1 MFRNK
6 YKIEKKSRLE
16 LAQEDAAAKAHAFT
30 SSAGEKAGQ
39 VKDSVLTAPKLAAG
53 AVATGALAAAD
64 KVKDTV
70 SHGSEVVEAKAH
82 KAGDKGNGLVEDL
95 LEALPSLVA
104 AGTAAKAAT
113 SDKAQDA
120 GKTALGLFASKKV
133 ADKVKDD
140 SYPKTHLSKRQLKKE
155 LKARE
160 RKQGKLLVTLGLLA
174 TAAAVAAV
182 VYKKTAPQD
191 DPWATPLADPYTPA
205 SSTIGT
211 GAGAATGYASTTT
224 TTTTS
229 DDAIVSD
236 HEAGDPLSAVST
248 EPVIL
253 DAKDQEDFAATTPSN
268 ATEFDRTD
276 DGAGQVVDETAD
288 PGAGRHGD
296 DKRDI

>member
-30 SSAGEKAGQ
+30 SSAGDKAAQ

-53 AVATGALAAAD
+53 AVASGALAAAD

-70 SHGSEVVEAKAH
+70 SHGSDVVEAKTS
-82 KAGDKGNGLVEDL
+82 KADKGNGLIEDL
-95 LEALPSLVA
+95 MEALPGLLA

-120 GKTALGLFASKKV
+120 GKTALGLLATKKV
-133 ADKVKDD
+133 ADKAKDD

-211 GAGAATGYASTTT
+211 SAGAATGYASTTT
-224 TTTTS
+224 ATTS

>member
-16 LAQEDAAAKAHAFT
+16 LAQEDAADKAHAFT
-30 SSAGEKAGQ
+30 SSAGDKAAQ
-39 VKDSVLTAPKLAAG
+39 VKDSVMTAPKLAAG
-53 AVATGALAAAD
+53 AVASGALAAAD

-70 SHGSEVVEAKAH
+70 SHGSDVVEAKTS
-82 KAGDKGNGLVEDL
+82 KADKGNGLIEDL
-95 LEALPSLVA
+95 MEALPGLLA

-120 GKTALGLFASKKV
+120 GKTALGLLATKKV
-133 ADKVKDD
+133 ADKAKDD

-211 GAGAATGYASTTT
+211 STGAATGYASTTT
-224 TTTTS
+224 ATTS

>member
-30 SSAGEKAGQ
+30 SSAGDKAAQ
-39 VKDSVLTAPKLAAG
+39 VKDSVMTAPKLAAG
-53 AVATGALAAAD
+53 AVASGALAAAD

-70 SHGSEVVEAKAH
+70 SHGSDVVEAKTS
-82 KAGDKGNGLVEDL
+82 KADKGNGLIEDL

-276 DGAGQVVDETAD
+276 DGAGQTMDHN
-288 PGAGRHGD
+288 AGT
-296 DKRDI
+296 DKPRDNDVRRD

>member
-30 SSAGEKAGQ
+30 SSAGDKAAQ
-39 VKDSVLTAPKLAAG
+39 VKDSVMTAPKLAAG
-53 AVATGALAAAD
+53 AVASGALAAAD
-64 KVKDTV
+64 KVKDSV
-70 SHGSEVVEAKAH
+70 SHGSDVVEAKTS
-82 KAGDKGNGLVEDL
+82 KATDKGNGLIEDL
-95 LEALPSLVA
+95 MEALPGLLA

-120 GKTALGLFASKKV
+120 GKTALGLLATKKV
-133 ADKVKDD
+133 ADKAKDD

-211 GAGAATGYASTTT
+211 SASAASGYASATTA
-224 TTTTS
+224 TTS

-288 PGAGRHGD
+288 PGAGRHDD

>member
-30 SSAGEKAGQ
+30 SSAGDKAAQ
-39 VKDSVLTAPKLAAG
+39 VKDSVMTAPKLAAG
-53 AVATGALAAAD
+53 AVASGALAAAD

-70 SHGSEVVEAKAH
+70 SYGSDVVEAKTS
-82 KAGDKGNGLVEDL
+82 KADKGNGLIEDL
-95 LEALPSLVA
+95 MEALPGLLA

-120 GKTALGLFASKKV
+120 GKTALGLFATKKV
-133 ADKVKDD
+133 ADKAKDD

-211 GAGAATGYASTTT
+211 SAGAATGYASTTT
-224 TTTTS
+224 ATTS

>member
-160 RKQGKLLVTLGLLA
+160 RKEGKLLVTLGLLA

-276 DGAGQVVDETAD
+276 DGAGQTMDHN
-288 PGAGRHGD
+288 AGT
-296 DKRDI
+296 DKPRDNDVRRD

>member
-1 MFRNK
+1 M
-6 YKIEKKSRLE
+6 
-16 LAQEDAAAKAHAFT
+16 
-30 SSAGEKAGQ
+30 
-39 VKDSVLTAPKLAAG
+39 
-53 AVATGALAAAD
+53 
-64 KVKDTV
+64 
-70 SHGSEVVEAKAH
+70 
-82 KAGDKGNGLVEDL
+82 
-95 LEALPSLVA
+95 EALPGLLA

-120 GKTALGLFASKKV
+120 GKTALGLLATKKV
-133 ADKVKDD
+133 ADKAKDD

-205 SSTIGT
+205 SS
-211 GAGAATGYASTTT
+211 
-224 TTTTS
+224 
-229 DDAIVSD
+229 IVSD

>member
-30 SSAGEKAGQ
+30 SSAGDKAAQ
-39 VKDSVLTAPKLAAG
+39 VKDSVMTAPKLAAG
-53 AVATGALAAAD
+53 AVASGALAAAD
-64 KVKDTV
+64 KVKDSV
-70 SHGSEVVEAKAH
+70 SHGSDVVEAKTS
-82 KAGDKGNGLVEDL
+82 KGTDKGNGLIEDL
-95 LEALPSLVA
+95 MEALPGLLA

-120 GKTALGLFASKKV
+120 GKTALGLLATKKV
-133 ADKVKDD
+133 ADKAKDD

-211 GAGAATGYASTTT
+211 SAGAATGYASTTT
-224 TTTTS
+224 ATTS

-253 DAKDQEDFAATTPSN
+253 DAKDQEEFAATTPSD
-268 ATEFDRTD
+268 ATAFDRTD
-276 DGAGQVVDETAD
+276 DGAGQTMDHN
-288 PGAGRHGD
+288 AGT
-296 DKRDI
+296 DKPRDNDVRRD

>member
-30 SSAGEKAGQ
+30 SSAGDKAAQ
-39 VKDSVLTAPKLAAG
+39 VKDSVMTAPKLAAG
-53 AVATGALAAAD
+53 AVASGALAAAD
-64 KVKDTV
+64 KVKDSV
-70 SHGSEVVEAKAH
+70 SHGSDVVEAKTS
-82 KAGDKGNGLVEDL
+82 KATDKGNGLIEDL
-95 LEALPSLVA
+95 MEALPGLLA

-120 GKTALGLFASKKV
+120 GKTALGLLATKKV
-133 ADKVKDD
+133 ADKAKDD

-211 GAGAATGYASTTT
+211 SAGAATGYASTTT
-224 TTTTS
+224 ATTS
-229 DDAIVSD
+229 DAAIVSD

>member
-30 SSAGEKAGQ
+30 SSAGDKAAQ
-39 VKDSVLTAPKLAAG
+39 VKDSVMTAPKLAAG
-53 AVATGALAAAD
+53 AVASGAVAAAD

-70 SHGSEVVEAKAH
+70 SHGSDVVEAKTS
-82 KAGDKGNGLVEDL
+82 KADKGNGLIEDL
-95 LEALPSLVA
+95 MEALPGLLA

-120 GKTALGLFASKKV
+120 GKTALGLLATKKV
-133 ADKVKDD
+133 ADKAKDD

-211 GAGAATGYASTTT
+211 SAGAATGYASTTT
-224 TTTTS
+224 ATTS

>member
-30 SSAGEKAGQ
+30 SSAGDKAAQ
-39 VKDSVLTAPKLAAG
+39 VKDSVMTAPKLAAG
-53 AVATGALAAAD
+53 AVASGALAAAD

-70 SHGSEVVEAKAH
+70 SHGSDVVEAKTS
-82 KAGDKGNGLVEDL
+82 KADKGNGLIEDL
-95 LEALPSLVA
+95 MEALPGLLA

-120 GKTALGLFASKKV
+120 GKTALGLLATKKV
-133 ADKVKDD
+133 ADKAKDD

-211 GAGAATGYASTTT
+211 STGAATGYASTTT
-224 TTTTS
+224 ATTS

-253 DAKDQEDFAATTPSN
+253 DAKDQEEFAATTPSD
-268 ATEFDRTD
+268 ATAFDRTD

>member
-30 SSAGEKAGQ
+30 SSAGDKAAQ
-39 VKDSVLTAPKLAAG
+39 VKDSVMTAPKLAAG
-53 AVATGALAAAD
+53 AVASGALAAAD

-70 SHGSEVVEAKAH
+70 SHGSDVVEAKTS
-82 KAGDKGNGLVEDL
+82 KADKGNGLIEDL
-95 LEALPSLVA
+95 MEALPGLLA

-120 GKTALGLFASKKV
+120 GKTALGLLATKKV
-133 ADKVKDD
+133 ADKAKDD

-211 GAGAATGYASTTT
+211 SAGAATGYASTTT
-224 TTTTS
+224 ATTS

-253 DAKDQEDFAATTPSN
+253 DAKDQEEFAATTPSD
-268 ATEFDRTD
+268 ATAFDRTD
-276 DGAGQVVDETAD
+276 DGAGQTMDHN
-288 PGAGRHGD
+288 AGT
-296 DKRDI
+296 DKPRDNDVRRD

>member
-30 SSAGEKAGQ
+30 SSAGDKAAQ
-39 VKDSVLTAPKLAAG
+39 VKDSVMTAPKLAAG
-53 AVATGALAAAD
+53 AVASGALAAAD

-70 SHGSEVVEAKAH
+70 SHGSDVVEAKTS
-82 KAGDKGNGLVEDL
+82 KADKGNGLIEDL
-95 LEALPSLVA
+95 MEALPGLLA

-120 GKTALGLFASKKV
+120 GKTALGLLATKKV
-133 ADKVKDD
+133 VDKAKDD

-211 GAGAATGYASTTT
+211 SAGAATGYASTTT
-224 TTTTS
+224 ATTS
-229 DDAIVSD
+229 DDAIVTI
-236 HEAGDPLSAVST
+236 A
-248 EPVIL
+248 
-253 DAKDQEDFAATTPSN
+253 
-268 ATEFDRTD
+268 R
-276 DGAGQVVDETAD
+276 
-288 PGAGRHGD
+288 
-296 DKRDI
+296 

>member
-30 SSAGEKAGQ
+30 SSAGDKAAQ
-39 VKDSVLTAPKLAAG
+39 VKDSVMTAPKLAAG
-53 AVATGALAAAD
+53 AVASGALAAAD

-70 SHGSEVVEAKAH
+70 SHGSDVVEAKTS
-82 KAGDKGNGLVEDL
+82 KADKGNGLIEDL
-95 LEALPSLVA
+95 MEALPGLLA
-104 AGTAAKAAT
+104 AGTATKAAT

-120 GKTALGLFASKKV
+120 GKTA
-133 ADKVKDD
+133 
-140 SYPKTHLSKRQLKKE
+140 
-155 LKARE
+155 
-160 RKQGKLLVTLGLLA
+160 LGLLA

-211 GAGAATGYASTTT
+211 STGAATGYASTTT
-224 TTTTS
+224 ATTS

>member
-30 SSAGEKAGQ
+30 SSAGEKVGQ

-70 SHGSEVVEAKAH
+70 SHGSEAAEAKAH
-82 KAGDKGNGLVEDL
+82 KAGDKGNGLIEDL
-95 LEALPSLVA
+95 MEALPGLLA

-120 GKTALGLFASKKV
+120 GKTALGLLATKKV
-133 ADKVKDD
+133 ADKAKDD

-211 GAGAATGYASTTT
+211 SAGAATGYASTTT
-224 TTTTS
+224 ATTS

>member
-30 SSAGEKAGQ
+30 SSAGEKAAQ
-39 VKDSVLTAPKLAAG
+39 VKDSVMTAPKLAAG
-53 AVATGALAAAD
+53 AVASGALAAAD

-70 SHGSEVVEAKAH
+70 SHGSDVVEAKTS
-82 KAGDKGNGLVEDL
+82 KADKGNGLIEDL
-95 LEALPSLVA
+95 MEALPGLLA

-120 GKTALGLFASKKV
+120 GKTALGLLATKKV
-133 ADKVKDD
+133 ADKAKDD

-211 GAGAATGYASTTT
+211 SAGAATGYASTTT
-224 TTTTS
+224 ATTS

>member
-30 SSAGEKAGQ
+30 SSAGDKAAQ
-39 VKDSVLTAPKLAAG
+39 VKDSVMTAPKLAAG
-53 AVATGALAAAD
+53 AVASGALAAAD
-64 KVKDTV
+64 KVKDSV
-70 SHGSEVVEAKAH
+70 SHGSDVVEAKTS
-82 KAGDKGNGLVEDL
+82 KADKGNGLIEDL
-95 LEALPSLVA
+95 MEALPGLLA

-120 GKTALGLFASKKV
+120 GKTALGLLATKKV
-133 ADKVKDD
+133 ADKAKDD

-211 GAGAATGYASTTT
+211 SAGAATGYASTTT
-224 TTTTS
+224 ATTS

-268 ATEFDRTD
+268 ATEVDPTD